1 MYIVIFFL
9 RISFEILVFGC
20 VCSYFAICDGIGYCT
35 SNFCILKL
43 QCNTWKSI
51 TETTPVIGSV
61 DALGQDFRWLRSA
74 LNVALCFLLWLV
86 KYHTYHYLSNV
97 IRKRSWK
104 PQRLLLVFCAREWQ
118 YLHIWW
124 FTMLIFSKLFHS
136 KYNACLHLHYGQVGL
151 LYGWVFYY

>member
-61 DALGQDFRWLRSA
+61 DALGQDFR
-74 LNVALCFLLWLV
+74 
-86 KYHTYHYLSNV
+86 
-97 IRKRSWK
+97 
-104 PQRLLLVFCAREWQ
+104 
-118 YLHIWW
+118 
-124 FTMLIFSKLFHS
+124 
-136 KYNACLHLHYGQVGL
+136 
-151 LYGWVFYY
+151 